1 MGIKQPTDLRERVVQ
16 AAEAVLERDGS
27 VGPLELLQQ
36 MRFLEP
42 VHVQGWRKGNP
53 YYTTIEPHIQ
63 CGAEKLRKTYG
74 YFQE

>member
-27 VGPLELLQQ
+27 IGPLELLQQ

-42 VHVQGWRKGNP
+42 AHLQG
-53 YYTTIEPHIQ
+53 
-63 CGAEKLRKTYG
+63 
-74 YFQE
+74 